1 MKTKTLICS
10 TCGTPYTPGDP
21 DWDDTERIPVH
32 MDWGMVGQMSEP
44 RVCGSGVEAG
54 AEPTVSAAMD
64 LIRTRILVDSP
75 CDRWAD
81 LGPKIRG
88 AVEVVEAAREQ
99 VQALTLERDEIHE
112 ANEQA
117 CRTWAELECQQDAMQ
132 GQLDAANATIKD
144 LTAKLDRFRQ
154 AVAVEVEPE
163 FIMDAIES
171 ADELL
176 DAGKHVLLVPKP
188 APGADGGNDA
198 Q

>member
-88 AVEVVEAAREQ
+88 AVEVVEAALGQEE
-99 VQALTLERDEIHE
+99 ALTLERESF
-112 ANEQA
+112 
-117 CRTWAELECQQDAMQ
+117 
-132 GQLDAANATIKD
+132 IK
-144 LTAKLDRFRQ
+144 AK
-154 AVAVEVEPE
+154 VEVGTWNVIIAAALFFPR
-163 FIMDAIES
+163 
-171 ADELL
+171 
-176 DAGKHVLLVPKP
+176 GKTHKE
-188 APGADGGNDA
+188 GSSGGVQTA
-198 Q
+198 ARSRLSKC